1 MGENP
6 QRHYHDRDAIFKCES
21 QAAADYMKEAGH
33 LKEMDLRP
41 KSFKSLAEA
50 FHASLCVI
58 RCLRGMLYLHT
69 EHEHIGLM
77 RQQAGDSESAGTP
90 HTERLSVDADVLA
103 HQASFI
109 ADDAAYAELL
119 EQPSTFSQ
127 ALGGAP
133 AEVAPE
139 DRMPAPEENG
149 NSLMQE
155 AAAHSTPEKRA
166 AAAVSADES
175 TKIKAMLPSPDSPGA
190 SGASSSASQIPGGTE
205 YELSVCKALLL
216 LQQLAPNS
224 TPLVGESPPLQP
236 PQAVPALHGACRSA
250 QYLPCN
256 ARPKTSKLTR
266 VYEGKVTV
274 LSAAILEILLSV
286 RLLQGTQQLMRADF
300 ARLLHQQQ
308 KQQQQLL
315 KTVQTTV
322 MKLGVSRID
331 FSIASKHLCCCFLPA
346 LGLV

>member
-6 QRHYHDRDAIFKCES
+6 QRHYHETNATLICES
-21 QAAADYMKEAGH
+21 RAAADYKKEVGH
-33 LKEMDLRP
+33 LKEMDLHP

-58 RCLRGMLYLHT
+58 RCLRGMIHLHT
-69 EHEHIGLM
+69 EHEHIGFM
-77 RQQAGDSESAGTP
+77 RQQAGDSESAGTL
-90 HTERLSVDADVLA
+90 HTERLSVDADMLA

-119 EQPSTFSQ
+119 EQPSTSSQ
-127 ALGGAP
+127 ALGGAS
-133 AEVAPE
+133 AQVASE
-139 DRMPAPEENG
+139 DRMPAPEVNG
-149 NSLMQE
+149 NSLMRE
-155 AAAHSTPEKRA
+155 AAADSTPEKRA

-175 TKIKAMLPSPDSPGA
+175 TTIKAVPPSPDSPGA
-190 SGASSSASQIPGGTE
+190 SAASSSASQIPGGTE

-236 PQAVPALHGACRSA
+236 PQAVPALHAARRSA
-250 QYLPCN
+250 PYLPCN
-256 ARPKTSKLTR
+256 ASPKTSKLTR

-308 KQQQQLL
+308 KQQQLLL
-315 KTVQTTV
+315 KTVQSTV
-322 MKLGVSRID
+322 MKLGVSGID
-331 FSIASKHLCCCFLPA
+331 FSPARKHLCCCLLLA